1 MFLGEYAPGQE
12 HGVVSGVNGHFGSA
26 QDAAGIH
33 FGGNQVDGAAA
44 HRIPGF
50 DNRAVDVLAVH
61 ARAAVPGQEGGV
73 DVKDA
78 SGPVPGE
85 GGIQDAQPA
94 GEGGEVDS
102 EAAELIFDS
111 GT

>member
-1 MFLGEYAPGQE
+1 MFFGEHAPGQE
-12 HGVVSGVNGHFGSA
+12 HGVVPGVNGDFRSA
-26 QDAAGIH
+26 QDVAGIH

-50 DNRAVDVLAVH
+50 DNGAVDVFAVH

-78 SGPVPGE
+78 PGPAPGE
-85 GGIQDAQPA
+85 GGVQDAQPA
-94 GEGGEVDS
+94 GEGGEVDA
-102 EAAELIFDS
+102 EVAELIFDS